1 VTDSDHLRAL
11 VRDVADFP
19 KAGIV
24 FRDITPLLKDPTGL
38 QGTIDA
44 LTTPWVAE
52 DVDFVAGI
60 EARGFVLGPAVAL
73 RLGAGFLPV
82 RKAGKL
88 PCAVARQEYELE
100 YGTDEVEIHIDS
112 VEPGDRILII
122 DDLIATGGTAAAA
135 VQLVRDAGGDV
146 VGASFIVDLPGLGG
160 RARLEERGI
169 QGRTLVSFEGD

>member
-1 VTDSDHLRAL
+1 MTDSDHLRAL

-100 YGTDEVEIHIDS
+100 YGSATIELHRDALS
-112 VEPGDRILII
+112 QGDRVVIV
-122 DDLIATGGTAAAA
+122 DDVLATGGTAGAA
-135 VQLVRDAGGDV
+135 VALVESLGATV
-146 VGASFIVDLPGLGG
+146 VGLSFLVELT
-160 RARLEERGI
+160 ALE
-169 QGRTLVSFEGD
+169 GRTRVDGRHIESVITY

>member
-1 VTDSDHLRAL
+1 MTDSDHLRAL

-100 YGTDEVEIHIDS
+100 YGSATIELHRDALS
-112 VEPGDRILII
+112 QGDRVVIV
-122 DDLIATGGTAAAA
+122 DDVLATGGTAGAA
-135 VQLVRDAGGDV
+135 VALVESLGATV
-146 VGASFIVDLPGLGG
+146 VGLSFLVELT
-160 RARLEERGI
+160 ALE
-169 QGRTLVSFEGD
+169 GRTRVDGRHIESAITY